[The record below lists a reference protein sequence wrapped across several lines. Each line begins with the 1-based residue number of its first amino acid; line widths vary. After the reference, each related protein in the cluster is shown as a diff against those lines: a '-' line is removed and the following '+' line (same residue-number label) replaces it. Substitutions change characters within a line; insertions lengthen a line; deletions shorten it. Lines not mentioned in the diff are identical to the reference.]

1 MQRLLAFP
9 ADHVLY
15 VGHDYPPDGRAPCS
29 CATVAEQRSANKH
42 VKVGTDEA
50 LFIQWRQARD
60 EVLGT
65 PRLLHPS
72 LQVNVRAGKLP
83 PQDEEG
89 RGWMRI
95 PVRTDDNLQ
104 KSRLH

>member
-9 ADHVLY
+9 EDHVLY
-15 VGHDYPPDGRAPCS
+15 VGHDYPPDGRAPRS
-29 CATVAEQRSANKH
+29 GATVAEQRSANKH

-50 LFIQWRQARD
+50 SFIQWRQARD
-60 EVLGT
+60 KVLGT

-83 PQDEEG
+83 PSDKEG
-89 RGWMRI
+89 RKWMRI
-95 PVRTDDNLQ
+95 PMQADVDGQT
-104 KSRLH
+104 S